1 MQKRCVAT
9 LRQSEE
15 AEMQENV
22 IAETRINETNPVDLD
37 ELFGNIAMKD
47 GDMVAEDLVQG
58 GH

>member
-22 IAETRINETNPVDLD
+22 IVETKINETNPVDLD
-37 ELFGNIAMKD
+37 ELFGNISMKD